1 MKPEVY
7 IWLLNASIMSFG
19 TLLHVSSAML
29 GTGLASGWRREAG
42 VWLDEKEKPCR
53 IFRIRESIDLARAAE
68 IDER

>member
-42 VWLDEKEKPCR
+42 GWLDEKEKP
-53 IFRIRESIDLARAAE
+53 AAFLE
-68 IDER
+68 FANQLTLPGLPK